1 MTMNALSQTSPHML
15 EAPDWLT
22 PLVFV
27 IAVAA
32 ATMIRQGRQA
42 AEGAT
47 WVARLFFVTA
57 LILAGGVMLAGP
69 MRVELAAW
77 GPAKLALLV
86 DPLSALMLVLVSFLG
101 VIVTRYAVNYLD
113 GDPAQATF
121 SRWLVLTLASVL
133 VLVLSSNL
141 LLFTA
146 AWIATSLSLH
156 QLLTFYRERP
166 AAVIAARKKFIISR
180 LADACMITALVLV
193 WRGHGTWEFHELFA
207 NPAGPHS
214 GLVAGLLVAAAM
226 LKSAQFPFHS
236 WLPDTLETPTPVSA
250 LMHAGIINAGGF
262 LIVRLSPLVTQ
273 SPTALNTLALLG
285 AFTALFASVIMM
297 TQTSIKKSLAWSTVA
312 QMGFMMLQ
320 CGLGAFALAM
330 MHIVAHSLYKAHAF
344 LSSGSVVNLAK
355 SAWTPVGRPAAHPL
369 VVLGSLAVSI
379 AIGLGV
385 AAAFSFDLA
394 NDPGQVLLIAVFIM
408 AMSHLLWTL
417 WSSSMRQRLILRGI
431 GLVVAA
437 TAACFALH
445 AGFEHLLATSVPAY
459 APLRSG
465 VEHAVMILVALL
477 FLAVL
482 VFQSQLPA
490 WASRP
495 AFQRLYVHASN
506 GFYLGTL
513 FNRITQKFIA

>member
-1 MTMNALSQTSPHML
+1 
-15 EAPDWLT
+15 
-22 PLVFV
+22 
-27 IAVAA
+27 
-32 ATMIRQGRQA
+32 
-42 AEGAT
+42 
-47 WVARLFFVTA
+47 
-57 LILAGGVMLAGP
+57 
-69 MRVELAAW
+69 
-77 GPAKLALLV
+77 
-86 DPLSALMLVLVSFLG
+86 
-101 VIVTRYAVNYLD
+101 
-113 GDPAQATF
+113 
-121 SRWLVLTLASVL
+121 
-133 VLVLSSNL
+133 
-141 LLFTA
+141 
-146 AWIATSLSLH
+146 
-156 QLLTFYRERP
+156 
-166 AAVIAARKKFIISR
+166 
-180 LADACMITALVLV
+180 
-193 WRGHGTWEFHELFA
+193 
-207 NPAGPHS
+207 
-214 GLVAGLLVAAAM
+214 
-226 LKSAQFPFHS
+226 
-236 WLPDTLETPTPVSA
+236 
-250 LMHAGIINAGGF
+250 
-262 LIVRLSPLVTQ
+262 
-273 SPTALNTLALLG
+273 
-285 AFTALFASVIMM
+285 MM

-344 LSSGSVVNLAK
+344 LSSGSVVNLTK

-379 AIGLGV
+379 AIGLSV

-445 AGFEHLLATSVPAY
+445 AGFEHLLSTSVPAY

>member
-1 MTMNALSQTSPHML
+1 MTSLAQTSPHL
-15 EAPDWLT
+15 FESPEWIL

-27 IAVAA
+27 ATVIAG
-32 ATMIRQGRQA
+32 TMFRQGRLA
-42 AEGAT
+42 AEGAA
-47 WVARLFFVTA
+47 WVARLFFTIAVV
-57 LILAGGVMLAGP
+57 LAGGVMLAGP
-69 MRVELAAW
+69 MRIELAAW

-86 DPLSALMLVLVSFLG
+86 DPLSALMFLLVSFLG
-101 VIVTRYAVNYLD
+101 IVVTRYAVNYLD
-113 GDPAQATF
+113 GDARQATF
-121 SRWLVLTLASVL
+121 SRWLVLTLTSVL

-214 GLVAGLLVAAAM
+214 GLVAGLLVTSAM

-273 SPTALNTLALLG
+273 SSTALNTLALLG

-379 AIGLGV
+379 AVGFGMAAALGV
-385 AAAFSFDLA
+385 TLQS
-394 NDPGQVLLIAVFIM
+394 DPGHTLLIAVFIM
-408 AMSHLLWTL
+408 AMAHLLWTL
-417 WSSSMRQRLILRGI
+417 WSSSMRQRLILRGLGI
-431 GLVVAA
+431 VVAA

-445 AGFEHLLATSVPAY
+445 AGFEHLLAASVPAY

-482 VFQSQLPA
+482 VFQSQLPS

-495 AFQRLYVHASN
+495 AFARFYVHASN